1 MDNPGE
7 QVLQRAISTIAQ
19 VDPLIKLIHQVRLG
33 RLKPTDVGL
42 RAVTE
47 SWIETYERVLTFEG
61 EGLTRSGLR
70 RLDPAPRVALLV
82 EIGVLASDHQAVA
95 RLSAAFHQAMAASS
109 E

>member
-1 MDNPGE
+1 MDNPSG

-19 VDPLIKLIHQVRLG
+19 VDPLIKLLHQVRLG
-33 RLKPTDVGL
+33 RLKPTDAGL

-47 SWIETYERVLTFEG
+47 SWIETYERVLAL

-70 RLDPAPRVALLV
+70 RLDPAPRVAVLIEV
-82 EIGVLASDHQAVA
+82 GVLAPDHQAVE
-95 RLSAAFHQAMAASS
+95 RLSASFHRAMAASP

>member
-33 RLKPTDVGL
+33 RLKPTDAGL
-42 RAVTE
+42 QAVTE

-61 EGLTRSGLR
+61 LTRSGLR
-70 RLDPAPRVALLV
+70 RLDPGPRVALLV

-95 RLSAAFHQAMAASS
+95 RLSAAFHQAVAASP

>member
-1 MDNPGE
+1 MDNSGE

-19 VDPLIKLIHQVRLG
+19 VDPLIKLIQQVRLG
-33 RLKPTDVGL
+33 RLKPTDAGL

-47 SWIETYERVLTFEG
+47 SWIETYERVLTF

-82 EIGVLASDHQAVA
+82 ESGVLASDHQAVA
-95 RLSAAFHQAMAASS
+95 RLSAAFHQAMAASP

>member
-33 RLKPTDVGL
+33 RLKPADAGL

-47 SWIETYERVLTFEG
+47 SWIETYERMLAL

-70 RLDPAPRVALLV
+70 RLDPAPRVAVLIEV
-82 EIGVLASDHQAVA
+82 GVLAPDHQAVE
-95 RLSAAFHQAMAASS
+95 RLSASFHRAMAASP